1 MNEDIYNVSKYTDN
15 ELYQILDLVNPSDR
29 ELEAKIIYFLNKY
42 SSIQNK
48 SGKQLYDFFNDIY
61 NHFFDEDDED
71 GPVVENLEND
81 DSQQY
86 ILNGTAGVNDGNT
99 TMEYG
104 SNANLS
110 GNIFGIGNIDTPSYS
125 VVGQTIDPTTD
136 YRKDDVKLTK
146 TLDYSKDKLNPLLKQ
161 TVRRIISIDSSY
173 RPNLHL
179 IYLIH

>member
-71 GPVVENLEND
+71 LLFEE
-81 DSQQY
+81 DSEVGDTLIDEDQL
-86 ILNGTAGVNDGNT
+86 ISFLNEYYTVN
-99 TMEYG
+99 
-104 SNANLS
+104 
-110 GNIFGIGNIDTPSYS
+110 
-125 VVGQTIDPTTD
+125 
-136 YRKDDVKLTK
+136 
-146 TLDYSKDKLNPLLKQ
+146 
-161 TVRRIISIDSSY
+161 
-173 RPNLHL
+173 PNRLPKAE
-179 IYLIH
+179 IY